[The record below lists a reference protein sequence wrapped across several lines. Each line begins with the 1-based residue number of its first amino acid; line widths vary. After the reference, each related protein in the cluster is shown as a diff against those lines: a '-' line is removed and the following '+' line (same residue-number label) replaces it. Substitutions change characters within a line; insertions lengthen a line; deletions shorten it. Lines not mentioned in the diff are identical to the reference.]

1 VRAVTRD
8 TAEAHML
15 TPEYGLSATI
25 LAMLPDQPATI
36 VGGFNDR
43 DATWGSRH
51 LLSKSDAKQVIDIK

>member
-1 VRAVTRD
+1 
-8 TAEAHML
+8 ML